1 MRRTALP
8 ILACAAVLTLAG
20 CGYTPGQRAVSG
32 GVLGAAGGA
41 GVSAL
46 ADGDPLTGALI
57 GGLGGAALGALTAP
71 PQYDGY
77 YDDRPR
83 RRWRG
88 PPPRRGWY

>member
-1 MRRTALP
+1 MRRIVLP
-8 ILACAAVLTLAG
+8 ALACAAVLMLAG

-32 GVLGAAGGA
+32 GLLGAGGGA
-41 GVSAL
+41 GVAAL

-71 PQYDGY
+71 QQDY

>member
-1 MRRTALP
+1 MRRP
-8 ILACAAVLTLAG
+8 VLATMLCAATIALVG

-32 GVLGAAGGA
+32 GLLGAGGGA
-41 GVSAL
+41 GVAAI

-71 PQYDGY
+71 PQDNY

-83 RRWRG
+83 RYRRG